1 MQGHLHKSCRLHNL
15 WVWSLNYFS
24 KNRNLLIPWLVFV
37 FTVTS
42 ILWKIDFL
50 LNTHVFLQLRYAH
63 CGIAGDWVNTDLSI
77 LDKNH
82 FREWRKVGTL
92 LKKLRWS
99 WSSLCID
106 FVSCENLYFGYI
118 ELSESFDLFLCPYV
132 FCVIKMVQ
140 PAPEW
145 RG

>member
-1 MQGHLHKSCRLHNL
+1 
-15 WVWSLNYFS
+15 
-24 KNRNLLIPWLVFV
+24 
-37 FTVTS
+37 
-42 ILWKIDFL
+42 
-50 LNTHVFLQLRYAH
+50 
-63 CGIAGDWVNTDLSI
+63 

-118 ELSESFDLFLCPYV
+118 ELSESFGLFLCPYV
-132 FCVIKMVQ
+132 FCVIKNGTTSPGVEYDRCMFFGVWHAE
-140 PAPEW
+140 PFA
-145 RG
+145 